1 MKFMVIEIFK
11 PGMTDQVYERFRK
24 KGRMLPP
31 GLVYIDSWL
40 SLDRTKC
47 FQLMAGDRP
56 ELLDEWMGK
65 WRDLVDFEVVPVQDS
80 PTKKN
85 ARVGNL
91 RI

>member
-1 MKFMVIEIFK
+1 MEFMVIEKFK
-11 PGMTDQVYERFRK
+11 PGKTDKVYERFRE

-47 FQLMAGDRP
+47 FQLMATDRP

-65 WRDLVDFEVVPVQDS
+65 WRDLVDFEVVPVQTS
-80 PTKKN
+80 PTRQN
-85 ARVGNL
+85 ET
-91 RI
+91 

>member
-1 MKFMVIEIFK
+1 MEFMVIETFK
-11 PGMTDQVYERFRK
+11 PGMTDKVYERFRA

-47 FQLMAGDRP
+47 FQLMSSDRP

-85 ARVGNL
+85 GQATRAS
-91 RI
+91 

>member
-1 MKFMVIEIFK
+1 MRYMVIENFK
-11 PGMTDQVYERFRK
+11 ANTTDKVYERFRA

-47 FQLMAGDRP
+47 FQLMSSDRP

-85 ARVGNL
+85 GQATRAS
-91 RI
+91 